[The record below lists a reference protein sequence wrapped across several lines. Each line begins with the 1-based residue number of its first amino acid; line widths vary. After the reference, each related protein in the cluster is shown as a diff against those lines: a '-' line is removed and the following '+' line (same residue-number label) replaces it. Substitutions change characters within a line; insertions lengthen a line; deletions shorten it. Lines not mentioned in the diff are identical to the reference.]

1 MRKLQAL
8 MLGLAL
14 TAPLA
19 LGACGAPALTATSQL
34 SGPVESQS
42 VPPASAFKTIQ
53 AKVTKILPM
62 DTHGLP
68 HQNFVVTVI
77 SGNTG
82 KPGDIPAVG
91 GAMDVAIGAKD
102 VYVMMTLFTKS
113 GAPKLVP
120 QCTYPLTGVGC
131 VSRVYTEVA
140 AFDLRPDGVHVLE
153 TYGVTLEELRSRLAI
168 ELH

>member
-19 LGACGAPALTATSQL
+19 LGACGAPALTATSQQA
-34 SGPVESQS
+34 SAVESQS

-82 KPGDIPAVG
+82 KPGDSLQVNNDTKYGSEVEGLKVG
-91 GAMDVAIGAKD
+91 DELTIKG
-102 VYVMMTLFTKS
+102 T
-113 GAPKLVP
+113 
-120 QCTYPLTGVGC
+120 TYPGGIHWTHRANKPGDAG
-131 VSRVYTEVA
+131 YIKTA
-140 AFDLRPDGVHVLE
+140 DGTIYE
-153 TYGVTLEELRSRLAI
+153 
-168 ELH
+168 